1 MVNLSKFVH
10 KLKYKKNRIQGGDC
24 YKFTEMVEQLISYF
38 YSLYFELL
46 NDKVLLSTVPVLHG
60 VGIRMA
66 G

>member
-1 MVNLSKFVH
+1 MRDICCKINLNNKSRYLPKETINIKAKPFFHFDIV
-10 KLKYKKNRIQGGDC
+10 I
-24 YKFTEMVEQLISYF
+24 TI
-38 YSLYFELL
+38 ELL